1 MIELYQLR
9 LEHCLVDDEGGHH
22 QLEEPLVV
30 GMATDMRYHQASFCI
45 NSMLDRM
52 REEVLKRSIGN
63 ESNNNNMHHF
73 SPSGG
78 KTGS

>member
-22 QLEEPLVV
+22 QLDEPLVV
-30 GMATDMRYHQASFCI
+30 RMTTDMRYHQASFCI
-45 NSMLDRM
+45 NSMLDKM
-52 REEVLKRSIGN
+52 REEVLKRSIDN

-78 KTGS
+78 KTSS